1 MGQMDQRMGQIEQR
15 INERFD
21 NPETRI
27 DSLETRILAMYV
39 LSTFTLLVIIVYTN
53 FSFLLVGTKIL

>member
-1 MGQMDQRMGQIEQR
+1 MGQIEQR